1 MALDRYLLMVVAA
14 VLVLV
19 EDVGRDGDRGSG
31 GGGGSLRGTQRG
43 REGKWEGEGGSW
55 RRGLGEGL
63 AYGCWL

>member
-19 EDVGRDGDRGSG
+19 GRDGDRGSRRG
-31 GGGGSLRGTQRG
+31 GGWSLRGTQRG
-43 REGKWEGEGGSW
+43 REGKWVKGGGAGGGGW
-55 RRGLGEGL
+55 GLGGL